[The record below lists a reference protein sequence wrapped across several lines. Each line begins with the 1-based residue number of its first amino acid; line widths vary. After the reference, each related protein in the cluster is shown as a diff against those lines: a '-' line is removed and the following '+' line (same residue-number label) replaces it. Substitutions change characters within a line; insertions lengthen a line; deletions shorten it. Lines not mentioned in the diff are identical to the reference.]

1 MTSYDELESR
11 LVRALHLCKVLED
24 CESSLDKLLHIRFHV
39 DSANKARASVVPD
52 IWNENDLAETVGER
66 IRFERNKRGWLQKD
80 LSDSTGIA
88 RPNIARL
95 ESGKQIPSLPTLQ
108 RVARAFGVPLSELLR
123 PVD

>member
-1 MTSYDELESR
+1 MTSHDELESR
-11 LVRALHLCKVLED
+11 LVRALHLCKVLEE
-24 CESSLDKLLHIRFHV
+24 CEGSLDKLLRIRSHV
-39 DSANKARASVVPD
+39 ESANRARTSIVPD
-52 IWNENDLAETVGER
+52 IWNETELAETVGER
-66 IRFERNKRGWLQKD
+66 VRFERNKRRWLQKD

-123 PVD
+123 PVG